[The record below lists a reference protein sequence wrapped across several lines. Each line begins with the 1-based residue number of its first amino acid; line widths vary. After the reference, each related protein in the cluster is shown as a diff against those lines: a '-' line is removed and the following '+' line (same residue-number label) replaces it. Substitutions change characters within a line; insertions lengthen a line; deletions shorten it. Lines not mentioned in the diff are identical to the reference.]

1 MVAELPNV
9 ELDNQASFRLVNSK
23 FPTITLFDDVIDA
36 DEFETAYA
44 LQALTN
50 PRILNQ
56 LGDLNLLPQEEIPF
70 GINGVNYA
78 TAPFTHVNKDGS
90 RFSDGSY
97 GMLYLADTV
106 ETAIAETRYHQEKY
120 FRNIEGLNYDTVDM
134 RCLSVKFSACLYDA
148 SGVDE
153 YHNPDDYTASRL
165 FGAAIKKRNDPGIQ
179 YSSVRNE
186 GATCWGL
193 MSPRYVSSAVQTQHF
208 EFIFDGD
215 SITKVRE
222 LCILS

>member
-9 ELDNQASFRLVNSK
+9 ELDNQSSFRLVNSK

-36 DEFETAYA
+36 EDFDTAYA

-56 LGDLNLLPQEEIPF
+56 LGDLNLLPKEEIPF

-90 RFSDGSY
+90 RFSDGSF

-120 FRNIEGLNYDTVDM
+120 FRNIKDLNYDTVDM
-134 RCLSVKFSACLYDA
+134 RCLSVKFSACLCDA
-148 SGVDE
+148 SGVEE
-153 YHNPDDYTASRL
+153 YHHPDDYSAARLLGASVM
-165 FGAAIKKRNDPGIQ
+165 KRNYPGVQ

-208 EFIFDGD
+208 EFMFDGER
-215 SITKVRE
+215 ITKVRE
-222 LCILS
+222 LRIPS